1 MAGATFHHFGVPTK
15 KQSENE
21 DYLEGA
27 KVYTT
32 NPEEHPYR
40 VEFLR
45 FEEGSPMHEAVQN
58 NSHAAFL
65 VDSIDQALE
74 GQNVIVE
81 PFDASDTLRVAFIM
95 DGDAVIELMESK

>member
-15 KQSENE
+15 KQGEKE
-21 DYLEGA
+21 HYIEGA

-45 FEEGSPMHEAVQN
+45 FEEGSPLPEAVQKN
-58 NSHAAFL
+58 CHIAFL
-65 VDSIDQALE
+65 VDDLEKALE

-81 PFDASDTLRVAFIM
+81 PFDPRDTLRVAFIM
-95 DGDAVIELMESK
+95 HGDAVIELMQST